1 MTKWLLYTV
10 GALGFGVVLAIGLPD
25 TPPAQGN
32 GYRVEV
38 VGDLATATR
47 IAVLVPGADTT
58 PSTFDTGL
66 GGVLRRAPGWQAH
79 QLAAAAGPGT
89 AVVAWLGYDPPSGVN
104 RSAVRSE
111 RAEAGAVSLVC
122 YLDRLAVQYPQG
134 TVTVIGHSYGTVVLG
149 YAARHLP
156 ATVTD
161 LVAIGSPGMDVSR
174 AADLGTHARVWAGSD
189 ASDWTLHLPDL
200 RILGAGHGTNPTRPA
215 FGALPLDVHDA
226 PGHDGYFVPG
236 TVSLASLA
244 RVVDGAR
251 AVAKPSAAAQAVA
264 K

>member
-1 MTKWLLYTV
+1 MTKWLLYLMA
-10 GALGFGVVLAIGLPD
+10 ALGFSAVLAIGLPD
-25 TPPAQGN
+25 VPPAYGN
-32 GYRVEV
+32 GYRIEV
-38 VGDLATATR
+38 VGNLATARR
-47 IAVLVPGADTT
+47 IAVLVPGADTR

-79 QLAAAAGPGT
+79 QLVNAAGPST
-89 AVVAWLGYDPPSGVN
+89 AVVAWLGYDPPAGLD

-111 RAEAGAVSLVC
+111 RAEAGAVALVA
-122 YLDRLAVQYPQG
+122 YLDQLARLYPHA

-149 YAARHLP
+149 HAAAHLP

-174 AADLGTHARVWAGSD
+174 AADLDTRARVWAGSD
-189 ASDWTLHLPDL
+189 PSDWTLRLPDI
-200 RILGAGHGTNPTRPA
+200 RILGAGHGTNPTRPR

-226 PGHDGYFVPG
+226 PGHDGYYLPG

-244 RVVDGAR
+244 RVVDGTP
-251 AVAKPSAAAQAVA
+251 AVAP
-264 K
+264 